1 MLKHAVRSRLPIHA
15 GRLLALL
22 AFLLLLGSPIGA
34 QTQGSEPGT
43 LRGQVL
49 GTDGSPISS
58 ATVRVLPD
66 GPGALSDGAGR
77 FTVRDVPSGSVQL
90 RVERLGFR
98 SRELS
103 VDAATAAA
111 LEIVLETSPIA
122 VEGVVT
128 TATPTGSGAS
138 YQAVQA
144 FNTEELRRLSG
155 TSLGEMLDGQ
165 PGLSSRSFGSATARP
180 IIRGFDGERLLVLEN
195 GERMGDI
202 QETAPDHAI
211 TLDPMAMDRLE
222 VVRGPASLL
231 YGSSALGGVVNILN
245 RDAPD
250 AWSPGLQGGVSMQGA
265 SMNELRAASGR
276 LIHGWDRIGVSGRF
290 TYREAGDGR
299 TPTEVIPNSQTL
311 TFSTAF
317 GVGVRTDSFQGG
329 WSVSY
334 HDNDY
339 GVPEFGVETEDGEFV
354 EAQPDMEVRI
364 DRFNTQ
370 ARGTWELDRWIEA
383 IDFRTSFSRS
393 LQEEGEPGVPAELLE
408 LEIDTRLSSST
419 VMLRHRPTGILDQGV
434 VGFNFL
440 RKDQGV
446 EGLEAYFP
454 GEVLTSV
461 AAYTFQEI
469 PLGLRARLQL
479 GGRLE
484 QEWLETRTNQFFG
497 STDMR
502 EDNELQVSWSVGLN
516 MQPAPGVEV
525 GTQIA
530 RAHRNPTVL
539 ERYAN
544 GWHAGATRVELGA
557 TREPGDPRLESEVG
571 HGLDLF
577 TRFSSERFRLELAGF
592 YNRIDNYVAL
602 ETLPADCGGIEYRV
616 RADRE
621 FPACVQFFSADAE
634 MMGGEATLDVLLTDA
649 IRARVVSDFVRGT
662 RRDGDK
668 DPLPF
673 IPPFRT
679 SLELERDWGR
689 ASLGGTARFVS
700 SQTRVPADELPTGS
714 YALVGLNGTWAVDPQ
729 GQHRISFTV
738 DNLLDRSYQDHLS
751 VVRRFPAPVSPDNPA
766 RFDMPGRNI
775 TVSYRWM
782 F

>member
-1 MLKHAVRSRLPIHA
+1 MLKHVARSRFHIHA

-22 AFLLLLGSPIGA
+22 AFLLLLGSPLGA
-34 QTQGSEPGT
+34 QTAGSEAGT

-49 GTDGSPISS
+49 DTSGAPISS
-58 ATVRVLPD
+58 ATVRVVPD
-66 GPGALSDGAGR
+66 GPGALSDAAGR
-77 FTVRDVPSGSVQL
+77 FTVRDVPAGAVQL

-98 SRELS
+98 STEFS
-103 VDAATAAA
+103 VDAATAGA
-111 LEIVLETSPIA
+111 LEIVLESSPIA

-144 FNTEELRRLSG
+144 FNTEQLRRLSG

-195 GERMGDI
+195 GERMGHI

-211 TLDPMAMDRLE
+211 TLDPMARDRLE

-250 AWSPGLQGGVSMQGA
+250 TWAPGLQGGVSMQGA
-265 SMNELRAASGR
+265 SMNEMRAGSGR
-276 LIHGWDRIGVSGRF
+276 VIHGWDRIGVSGRF

-299 TPTEVIPNSQTL
+299 TPTEIIPNSQTQ

-317 GVGVRTDSFQGG
+317 GVGMNTDRFQGG

-339 GVPEFGVETEDGEFV
+339 GVPEFGVETEEGEFV

-364 DRFNTQ
+364 DRINTQ
-370 ARGTWELDRWIEA
+370 ARGTWELDRWVEA

-393 LQEEGEPGVPAELLE
+393 LQEEGEPGVPAEELE
-408 LEIDTRLSSST
+408 LEIDTRFSSST
-419 VMLRHRPTGILDQGV
+419 VMLRHNPVAFLDEGV
-434 VGFNFL
+434 LGLNFL

-454 GEVLTSV
+454 GETLTSLAV
-461 AAYTFQEI
+461 FTFQEI
-469 PLGLRARLQL
+469 PLGARSRLQV

-497 STDMR
+497 DADMR
-502 EDNELQVSWSVGLN
+502 QDNELQVSWSMGVNTQPIPGL
-516 MQPAPGVEV
+516 EI
-525 GTQIA
+525 GTQLA

-577 TRFSSERFRLELAGF
+577 TRFGTERFRIEVAGF

-602 ETLPADCGGIEYRV
+602 ETMPADCGDIEYRV

-621 FPACVQFFSADAE
+621 FPACVRFFSADAE
-634 MMGGEATLDVLLTDA
+634 MLGGEATLDVLLTDDL
-649 IRARVVSDFVRGT
+649 RARVVSDFVRGT
-662 RRDGDK
+662 RRDGDQ

-679 SLELERDWGR
+679 SLELEREWGR
-689 ASLGGTARFVS
+689 ASLGGTFRWVN
-700 SQTRVPADELPTGS
+700 SQTRVPADELPTDS
-714 YALVGLNGTWAVDPQ
+714 YTLMGLNGTWAVDPQ

-738 DNLLDRSYQDHLS
+738 DNLLDSSYQDHLP